1 MQYIKICYILYRG
14 KIRTM
19 LVQIT
24 WISLVLLVG
33 SVVINGNPEPMAR
46 PMRPKVFSN
55 PEELRRYLDLVRDYY
70 TLNGKPRYR
79 HWKNLLKW
87 FNLQKYT
94 LFNIKSSIILKNQ
107 WQFYHKY
114 YNKKMALKITSLIIL
129 IIFWLEV
136 FKLFYLDFIKIE
148 IS

>member
-79 HWKNLLKW
+79 H
-87 FNLQKYT
+87 
-94 LFNIKSSIILKNQ
+94 
-107 WQFYHKY
+107 
-114 YNKKMALKITSLIIL
+114 
-129 IIFWLEV
+129 
-136 FKLFYLDFIKIE
+136 
-148 IS
+148 